1 MSPTTNARCCGPRS
15 TRPSSTGCMG
25 RTKWPA
31 TATARACRCASML
44 LELKGFA
51 PDADPTTPG
60 VLTDCDAIVPT
71 TAGLAGANLLVASE
85 LPARAGDST
94 SRVCAEVLDGA
105 KLHFVPTLAGPH

>member
-31 TATARACRCASML
+31 TATARACRCASMR

-71 TAGLAGANLLVASE
+71 TAGLAAATSLVASE
-85 LPARAGDST
+85 LPALRSAGHT
-94 SRVCAEVLDGA
+94 SELQSLIRNSYDVFCLQ
-105 KLHFVPTLAGPH
+105 KKN